1 MKKHNGSIKCEQF
14 NDKVKQCKAQGEV
27 RIGIITLFIKRKG
40 KNMCGIVG
48 YIGEKKAASVLINGL
63 KKLEYRGYD
72 SAGVAVF
79 DNEDLKVI
87 KCKGRL
93 SNLENRVNGETP
105 EGCIGIGHTR
115 WATHGEP
122 NDINSHPHISNS
134 GKIAVVHNG
143 IIENYMKLKDFLQ
156 AKGFRFVSETDTE
169 VVAHLVEYHYKGDL
183 VTAVKESIDELEGS
197 YALGVICKD
206 HPEQFVAA
214 RKDSPLIVGLG
225 KGENFIASDIP
236 AILEYTREIY
246 ILEDKEI
253 VSLKKN
259 EVKVFN
265 ILGAEVKKDV
275 FHVTWDVA
283 SAEKSGYEHFMMK
296 EMCEEPK
303 VVRDTISPRIKDGKI
318 VLDDIKITPEDLAGI
333 DKIYIVACGTAY
345 HAGVVGK
352 YIIEKFARIPVEVD
366 VASEFRY
373 RDPLVSDRNL
383 VIIISQSGET
393 IDTLFALR
401 ESKKRGARVLSVVN
415 VVGSSIARESDDV
428 LYTWAGPEIAVAST
442 KAYNTQLSALYL
454 IALDFASK
462 KGTIEEKLYRSLID
476 SLANL
481 PAAIGK
487 VLENKEQIQKFAS
500 QHYNAKSIFFIGRG
514 LDYALSM
521 EGSLKLKEISYIHSE
536 AYAGGELKHGTIALI
551 EKGTLVVCPMTQ
563 DMLLEK
569 MVSNIK
575 EVKARGAVVMA
586 ITQERHTE
594 VEKAADIVVYVPDV
608 DPMVAP
614 VVAVTPLQLFAYY
627 MAVEKGC
634 DVDKP
639 RNLAKSVTVE

>member
-1 MKKHNGSIKCEQF
+1 
-14 NDKVKQCKAQGEV
+14 
-27 RIGIITLFIKRKG
+27 
-40 KNMCGIVG
+40 MCGIVG
-48 YIGEKKAASVLINGL
+48 YIGDKVATPVLIHGL

-79 DNEDLKVI
+79 NKEDLQVV

-93 SNLENRVNGETP
+93 SALEDKVNADMPSGRV
-105 EGCIGIGHTR
+105 GIGHTR

-122 NDINSHPHISNS
+122 NDVNSHPHLSHS

-143 IIENYMKLKDFLQ
+143 IIENYMKLKEFLQ
-156 AKGFRFVSETDTE
+156 AQGFVFRSETDTE
-169 VVAHLVEYHYKGDL
+169 VIAHLVEYNYKGDL
-183 VTAVKESIDELEGS
+183 VRAVMETLDELEGS
-197 YALGVICKD
+197 YALGVICKE
-206 HPEQFVAA
+206 HPDTFIAA

-236 AILEYTREIY
+236 AILEHTRDIY
-246 ILEDKEI
+246 ILEDKE
-253 VSLKKN
+253 VVVLSKE
-259 EVKVFN
+259 EVKIFDS
-265 ILGAEVKKDV
+265 LGARVDKKV
-275 FHVTWDVA
+275 FRVTWDVA
-283 SAEKSGYEHFMMK
+283 SAEKGGYEHFMMK
-296 EMCEEPK
+296 EMSEEPK
-303 VVRDTISPRIKDGKI
+303 VVKDTIHPRVRDGKI
-318 VLDDIKITPEDLAGI
+318 VLDEIKLTAEDLKNI

-345 HAGVVGK
+345 HAGVVAK
-352 YIIEKFARIPVEVD
+352 YMIEKLARIPVEVD

-373 RDPLVSDRNL
+373 RDPLISSRNMT
-383 VIIISQSGET
+383 IIISQSGET

-401 ESKKRGARVLSVVN
+401 ESKKRGARVLSIVN

-442 KAYNTQLSALYL
+442 KAYNTQLAALYL
-454 IALDFASK
+454 LALDLAYK
-462 KGTIEEKLYRSLID
+462 KGTIDAKTYSRLVEELSQAPAALEQV
-476 SLANL
+476 LAN
-481 PAAIGK
+481 
-487 VLENKEQIQKFAS
+487 KEDIQKFAS
-500 QHYNAKSIFFIGRG
+500 KHYNAKSIFFIGRG

-563 DMLLEK
+563 ENLLEK
-569 MVSNIK
+569 MISNIK

-586 ITQERHTE
+586 ITQSKHKEE
-594 VEKAADIVVYVPDV
+594 VAKAADIVIEIPDV
-608 DPMVAP
+608 DSMIAP
-614 VVAVTPLQLFAYY
+614 IVAVTPMQLFAYY

>member
-1 MKKHNGSIKCEQF
+1 
-14 NDKVKQCKAQGEV
+14 
-27 RIGIITLFIKRKG
+27 
-40 KNMCGIVG
+40 MCGIVG
-48 YIGEKKAASVLINGL
+48 YIGDKVATPVLIHGL

-79 DNEDLKVI
+79 NKEDLQVV

-93 SNLENRVNGETP
+93 SALEDKVNADMPSGRV
-105 EGCIGIGHTR
+105 GIGHTR

-122 NDINSHPHISNS
+122 NDVNSHPHLSHS

-143 IIENYMKLKDFLQ
+143 IIENYMKLKEFLQ
-156 AKGFRFVSETDTE
+156 AQGFVFRSETDTE
-169 VVAHLVEYHYKGDL
+169 VIAHLVEYNYKGDL
-183 VTAVKESIDELEGS
+183 VRAVMETLDELEGS
-197 YALGVICKD
+197 YALGVICKE
-206 HPEQFVAA
+206 HPDTFIAA

-236 AILEYTREIY
+236 AILEHTRDIY
-246 ILEDKEI
+246 ILEDKE
-253 VSLKKN
+253 VVVLSKE
-259 EVKVFN
+259 EVKIFDS
-265 ILGAEVKKDV
+265 LGARVDKKV
-275 FHVTWDVA
+275 FRVTWDVA
-283 SAEKSGYEHFMMK
+283 SAEKDGYEHFMMK
-296 EMCEEPK
+296 EMSEEPK
-303 VVRDTISPRIKDGKI
+303 VVKDTIHPRVRDGKI
-318 VLDDIKITPEDLAGI
+318 VLDEIKLTAEDLKNI

-345 HAGVVGK
+345 HAGVVAK
-352 YIIEKFARIPVEVD
+352 YMIEKLARIPVEVD

-373 RDPLVSDRNL
+373 RDPLISSRNMT
-383 VIIISQSGET
+383 IIISQSGET

-401 ESKKRGARVLSVVN
+401 ESKKRGARVLSIVN

-442 KAYNTQLSALYL
+442 KAYNTQLAALYL
-454 IALDFASK
+454 LALDLAYK
-462 KGTIEEKLYRSLID
+462 KGTIDAKTYSHLVEELSQAPAALEQV
-476 SLANL
+476 LAN
-481 PAAIGK
+481 
-487 VLENKEQIQKFAS
+487 KEDIQKFAS
-500 QHYNAKSIFFIGRG
+500 KHYNAKSIFFIGRG

-563 DMLLEK
+563 ENLLEK
-569 MVSNIK
+569 MISNIK

-586 ITQERHTE
+586 ITQSKHKEE
-594 VEKAADIVVYVPDV
+594 VAKAADIVIEIPDV
-608 DPMVAP
+608 DSMIAP
-614 VVAVTPLQLFAYY
+614 IVAVTPMQLFAYY